1 MNILISHKHRVLHL
15 ALNRQEKRNALNADM
30 CRNLVKEVTE
40 AQERDDVGS
49 ILITAVGTVFCSGM
63 DLDEARGPN
72 EANLTAAHEA
82 LFTMGATS
90 VKPIIVAVNGAA
102 LGGGLGLAAQ
112 GHVVLAAEG
121 AGMGLPEIKIG
132 LWPFLVYRSVE
143 AALGPRRT
151 LALSLSGAL
160 FHAEEAKEWGLVQVV
175 CPAAEIADISKAM
188 ARELAKASPLAIS
201 TGMQY
206 YHESRHL
213 KSAEAGLLAAK
224 LRDKIM
230 VSADFAEGCLAF
242 KQKREPQWPS
252 MPESFYGKSK
262 VLS

>member
-30 CRNLVKEVTE
+30 CRTVVKEVSE
-40 AQERDDVGS
+40 AQSRDDVGC
-49 ILITAVGTVFCSGM
+49 ILITALGTVFCSGM
-63 DLDEARGPN
+63 DLDEALGPN

-90 VKPIIVAVNGAA
+90 MKPIIVAVNGAA

-121 AGMGLPEIKIG
+121 ACMGLPEVKIG

-143 AALGPRRT
+143 AALGSRRT
-151 LALSLSGAL
+151 LALSLSGSM
-160 FHAEEAKEWGLVQVV
+160 FHAPEAKEWGLVHEV
-175 CPAAEIADISKAM
+175 CPAAEIADRSKAM

-206 YHESRHL
+206 FHESRLL
-213 KSAEAGLLAAK
+213 KWAEAGLLAAK
-224 LRDKIM
+224 LREKVM
-230 VSADFAEGCLAF
+230 ASKDFEEGCLAF
-242 KQKREPQWPS
+242 KQKREPKWPS
-252 MPESFYGKSK
+252 MPESFYQPSK
-262 VLS
+262 VS

>member
-30 CRNLVKEVTE
+30 CRTLVKEVTE
-40 AQERDDVGS
+40 AQNRDDVGAV
-49 ILITAVGTVFCSGM
+49 LITAVGTVFSSGM

-82 LFTMGATS
+82 LFTMGSAS
-90 VKPIIVAVNGAA
+90 VKPIVVAVNGAA
-102 LGGGLGLAAQ
+102 LGGGLGLVAQ

-121 AGMGLPEIKIG
+121 AAMGLPEIKIG
-132 LWPFLVYRSVE
+132 LWPFLVYRSIE

-151 LALSLSGAL
+151 LALSLSGSL
-160 FHAEEAKEWGLVQVV
+160 FHAHEAEEWGLVHQV
-175 CPAAEIADISKAM
+175 CPAAEVSDRAKAM

-201 TGMQY
+201 AGMQY
-206 YHESRHL
+206 FHQSRHL

-224 LRDKIM
+224 LREKIM
-230 VSADFAEGCLAF
+230 ASKDFEEGCLAF
-242 KQKREPQWPS
+242 KQHREPKWPS
-252 MPESFYGKSK
+252 MPQSFYESSK
-262 VLS
+262 VMS

>member
-15 ALNRQEKRNALNADM
+15 ALNRQEKRNALNAEM
-30 CRNLVKEVTE
+30 CRSLVKEVSE
-40 AQERDDVGS
+40 AQSRDDVGS
-49 ILITAVGTVFCSGM
+49 VLISAVGTVFCSGM
-63 DLDEARGPN
+63 DLDEARSPN

-90 VKPIIVAVNGAA
+90 VKPIVMAVNGAA

-151 LALSLSGAL
+151 LALSLSGSM
-160 FHAEEAKEWGLVQVV
+160 FHAQEAKQWGLVHEV
-175 CPAAEIADISKAM
+175 CPAAEIVDRSKAM
-188 ARELAKASPLAIS
+188 ARELAKASPFAIS
-201 TGMQY
+201 AGMQY
-206 YHESRHL
+206 FHESRYL
-213 KSAEAGLLAAK
+213 KWAEAGVLAAK
-224 LRDKIM
+224 LRENIM
-230 VSADFAEGCLAF
+230 ASKDFEEGCLAF

-252 MPESFYGKSK
+252 MPESFYRQSK
-262 VLS
+262 VS